1 MYALIDCNSF
11 YCSCEQVFQ
20 PKLVGKPVVV
30 LSNNDGMVIA
40 KNKEAKALGLD
51 IGLPYFQIKD
61 QLKAHKVAVFSSN
74 YTLYGDFSQRVVAT
88 LRELTSD
95 IEQYSIDEV
104 FADLKGFMHKD
115 LLTYGHEMRDTVKKW
130 AGIPVSIG
138 IAPSK
143 TLAKL
148 ANKLAKKGAGVVVL
162 DTQEK
167 MEQALTGFPIED
179 IWGIGHQRAKML
191 KSRGIHDAKQLRDLP
206 DVWVRKKMTI
216 TGLRLVHELR
226 GFPCIPLELQP
237 EPKQQIICS
246 RSFGYFITELK
257 DMEQAMTYYASRA
270 AERMREQNLVA
281 SDIMVYYETSRF
293 SGPFYAPSKVI
304 NLHRE
309 TNYTPDIV
317 TATLNATRHIFRKGF
332 RYRKGGIM
340 LMGLSSAKERQ
351 FDLLSPR
358 NEIQQESLMKALDGV
373 NKKYGANSLFFAA
386 SGIRREWKMMRQMK
400 SPHYTTNWQELP
412 HCY

>member
-1 MYALIDCNSF
+1 MLALIDCNSF

-51 IGLPYFQIKD
+51 IGLPYFQIKNE
-61 QLKAHKVAVFSSN
+61 LKKHGVTVFSSN

-95 IEQYSIDEV
+95 IEIYSIDEV
-104 FADLKGFMHKD
+104 FADLKGFAHKD
-115 LLTYGHEMRDTVKKW
+115 PLTYGHEMRDTVKKW
-130 AGIPVSIG
+130 TGIPVSIG

-143 TLAKL
+143 TLTKV
-148 ANKLAKKGAGVVVL
+148 ANKLAKKGPGVVVL
-162 DTQEK
+162 DTPEK
-167 MEQALTGFPIED
+167 IDKALSDFPIAD
-179 IWGIGHQRAKML
+179 LWGIGHQRAKML
-191 KSRGIHDAKQLRDLP
+191 YSVGIQTAKQLRDMP
-206 DVWVRKKMTI
+206 DVWIRKKMTI
-216 TGLRLVHELR
+216 TGLRLAHELR
-226 GFPCIPLELQP
+226 GIPCIPLGMEP

-270 AERMREQNLVA
+270 AERMREQGRVTSNV
-281 SDIMVYYETSRF
+281 MVYFETSRF
-293 SGPFYAPSKVI
+293 NGPFYAPSTVI
-304 NLHRE
+304 NLPRE

-317 TATLNATRHIFRKGF
+317 TATLTATRHIFRKGF

-340 LMGLSSAKERQ
+340 LLELSSAKERQ
-351 FDLLSPR
+351 YSFLSPR
-358 NEIQQESLMKALDGV
+358 DEAKQEHIMKALDGV

-386 SGIRREWKMMRQMK
+386 AGIRQEWQMMRQMK
-400 SPHYTTNWQELP
+400 SPHYTTSWKELP
-412 HCY
+412 RVA

>member
-20 PKLVGKPVVV
+20 PKLIGKPVVV

-104 FADLKGFMHKD
+104 FADLKGFAHKD
-115 LLTYGHEMRDTVKKW
+115 PLTYGHEMRDTVKKW
-130 AGIPVSIG
+130 TGIPVSIG

-143 TLAKL
+143 TLTKV
-148 ANKLAKKGAGVVVL
+148 ANKIAKKGAGVVVL
-162 DTQEK
+162 DTPDK
-167 MEQALTGFPIED
+167 IDKALSDFPIAD
-179 IWGIGHQRAKML
+179 IWGIGHQRTKML
-191 KSRGIHDAKQLRDLP
+191 YAVGIKSAKQLRDMP
-206 DVWVRKKMTI
+206 DPWVRKKMTI
-216 TGLRLVHELR
+216 TGLRMVHELR

-246 RSFGYFITELK
+246 RSFAYFITELK

-270 AERMREQNLVA
+270 AERMREQNLVTA
-281 SDIMVYYETSRF
+281 DIMVYFETSRF
-293 SGPFYAPSKVI
+293 SGPFYAPSKVM

-317 TATLNATRHIFRKGF
+317 TATLNATRQIFRKGF

-351 FDLLSPR
+351 FDMLSPR
-358 NEIQQESLMKALDGV
+358 NEVQQEHLMKALDGV
-373 NKKYGANSLFFAA
+373 NKKYGTNSLFFAA
-386 SGIRREWKMMRQMK
+386 SGIRREWKMMREMK

-412 HCY
+412 RA